1 MSNAKF
7 ADINPNRLRQFQLMA
22 ELGSAAKAC
31 AFLGISQPALAQ
43 NIARLE
49 AEIGVQL
56 FDRSTR
62 PLRLTNNGR
71 HLLDFVGKFQLETE
85 ALFDRLA
92 QEQGGIIRLGCGAR
106 WMVDI
111 IPRVIGEF
119 GLVYPDTR
127 FSVRVEQMD
136 ELVRLLEDRHI
147 SLLFGTTTSLRAS
160 SHLNITDF
168 GTDRFVIV
176 ARTEHPLHKR
186 KSVSLADL
194 VEQRWIMG
202 DSTASSTTV
211 IRQALRDAGLPPI
224 LPIVEM
230 SDTLSVA
237 NTIRNGDFIGMF
249 TMATVRNF
257 ENIEPLTLDFELPES
272 RSGAI
277 HLKSYELRDSEKHLI
292 DFVMKAFH

>member
-62 PLRLTNNGR
+62 PLRLTSNGH
-71 HLLDFVGKFQLETE
+71 HLLEFVSRFQVDTE
-85 ALFDRLA
+85 ALFDRFA

-111 IPRVIGEF
+111 IPRVISDF
-119 GLVYPDTR
+119 GRVYPETR
-127 FSVRVEQMD
+127 LSVRVAQMD
-136 ELVRLLEDRHI
+136 ELVRLLEDRQI

-168 GTDRFVIV
+168 GTDRFVVV
-176 ARTEHPLHKR
+176 ARKDHPLHRR
-186 KSVSLADL
+186 KSVGLADL
-194 VEQRWIMG
+194 IDQRWIMG
-202 DSTASSTTV
+202 DATASSTTV
-211 IRQALRDAGLPPI
+211 LRQTLRDAGLPAI

-237 NTIRNGDFIGMF
+237 NTIRNGDFIAMF

-257 ENIEPLTLDFELPES
+257 ENIEPLPLDFELPES

-277 HLKSYELRDSEKHLI
+277 HLRSYELRENEKQVVN
-292 DFVMKAFH
+292 FVMKAFH